1 VLFGARDLHLWSDV
15 DGVLSAASGWS
26 RALLLPFTGDE
37 LELETCS
44 V

>member
-1 VLFGARDLHLWSDV
+1 MHSRRASREEAFPGGA
-15 DGVLSAASGWS
+15 AQQPSGWS

>member
-1 VLFGARDLHLWSDV
+1 MSTVCCRPT
-15 DGVLSAASGWS
+15 SGWS